1 MTRRRSRRYLVV
13 DDNQP
18 LAENLAEILETSGA
32 EVDVELDALAA
43 LRRLQAR
50 RYTALVT
57 DMRMP
62 GLGGAELLAAARQA
76 DPSLPALVV
85 TAFIGDA
92 DLARVER
99 MGVLATLPKPVPVEV
114 LLQRLELA
122 RRGAV
127 VWVVCGDSGRVNRV
141 MEFVRDH
148 GCTPLPFKTG
158 DPPPPGPTPLLAV
171 LDDTG
176 EEEAEA
182 WARAHPGVHLV
193 RLPASLEALATA
205 LDAELEKFEER
216 G

>member
-1 MTRRRSRRYLVV
+1 MKAPARRYLVV

-32 EVDVELDALAA
+32 EVDVEVDPHAA
-43 LRRLQAR
+43 LRRLRAR

-62 GLGGAELLAAARQA
+62 SLGGAELLAAARKA
-76 DPSLPALVV
+76 DPALPALVV

-99 MGVLATLPKPVPVEV
+99 MGVLATLPKPVPVEL
-114 LLQRLELA
+114 LLQRLEHA

-127 VWVVCGDSGRVNRV
+127 VWVVHGPSDSMSRL
-141 MEFVRDH
+141 MELIREH
-148 GCTPLPFKTG
+148 GCTPLPFALA
-158 DPPPPGPTPLLAV
+158 DVPPPGPTPLMAV
-171 LDDTG
+171 LADSPQHQ
-176 EEEAEA
+176 AEA
-182 WARAHPGVHLV
+182 WTKAHPGVPLV
-193 RLPASLEALATA
+193 RLPAPLEALAAA
-205 LDAELEKFEER
+205 LGARLARFEEV

>member
-1 MTRRRSRRYLVV
+1 MTAPRARRYLVV

-32 EVDVELDALAA
+32 EVDVELDPRAALA
-43 LRRLQAR
+43 RLQAR

-62 GLGGAELLAAARQA
+62 GLGGAELLAAARLS
-76 DPSLPALVV
+76 DPALPALVI

-99 MGVLATLPKPVPVEV
+99 MGVLGTLPKPIPVET
-114 LLQRLELA
+114 LLQRLEHA

-127 VWVVCGDSGRVNRV
+127 VWVVCGAAKRVSRL

-148 GCTPLPFKTG
+148 GCTPLPFSAA
-158 DPPPPGPTPLLAV
+158 DPTPPGPTPLLAV
-171 LDDTG
+171 LADAPED
-176 EEEAEA
+176 EAKA
-182 WARAHPGVHLV
+182 WALAHPDVPLV

-205 LDAELEKFEER
+205 IDAGLERFDAH

>member
-1 MTRRRSRRYLVV
+1 MTAMLARRYLVV

-32 EVDVELDALAA
+32 EVDVELHPRAALA
-43 LRRLQAR
+43 RLQAR

-62 GLGGAELLAAARQA
+62 ELGGAELLAAARLS
-76 DPSLPALVV
+76 DPALPAVVV

-99 MGVLATLPKPVPVEV
+99 MGVLATLPKPVPVQTF
-114 LLQRLELA
+114 LQRLEQA

-127 VWVVCGDSGRVNRV
+127 VWFVCGAAERVSRL
-141 MEFVRDH
+141 MEFGRDH
-148 GCTPLPFKTG
+148 GCTPLPFSAA
-158 DPPPPGPTPLLAV
+158 DPTPSGRTPVLAV
-171 LDDTG
+171 LADAPQD
-176 EEEAEA
+176 EAEA
-182 WARAHPGVHLV
+182 WALAHPELPLV

-205 LDAELEKFEER
+205 LEARLERFDLE